1 MDVAREIGKYKRQH
15 GMAVVQ
21 HDRYNELL
29 LAAEA
34 KAETMSISK
43 KFVNQIFSA
52 IHEESVR
59 QQLDVDKE

>member
-1 MDVAREIGKYKRQH
+1 MAREIGKYKRQH

-59 QQLDVDKE
+59 QQLDVGKE